1 MEIAVEM
8 SLYPLRDQYLP
19 IIETLVRRLNERT
32 DVKVHTTSMSTQV
45 VGDYDLVMQ
54 IVQQELKQVFEASQ
68 GKNILVCKFLGPLD

>member
-19 IIETLVRRLNERT
+19 VIEALVKRLN
-32 DVKVHTTSMSTQV
+32 DAGGVKVHTNSMSTQV
-45 VGDYDLVMQ
+45 VGEYDRVMQ
-54 IVQQELKQVFEASQ
+54 LVHEELKQVFESSQ